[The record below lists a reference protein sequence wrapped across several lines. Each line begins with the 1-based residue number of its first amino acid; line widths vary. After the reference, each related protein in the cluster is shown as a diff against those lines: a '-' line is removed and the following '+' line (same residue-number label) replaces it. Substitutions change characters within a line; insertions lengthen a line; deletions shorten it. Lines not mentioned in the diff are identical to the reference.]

1 MSHKWKWCVIDC
13 TGHAIKGMNRRAVVH
28 RAEAD
33 KALAEA
39 EARLAA
45 AEHKCAVCAFK
56 GDGDRLVSLEARLAA
71 NEDRRIDLVLQAD
84 TLRERLAAAET
95 KLMHAEAEACIKT
108 LQTQND
114 NCMIDKGR
122 TLTEIASYCAEECHA
137 PACGGCPLRRVG
149 GGRS

>member
-45 AEHKCAVCAFK
+45 AEQKLKRC
-56 GDGDRLVSLEARLAA
+56 LELLAPDD
-71 NEDRRIDLVLQAD
+71 ELQAL
-84 TLRERLAAAET
+84 LR
-95 KLMHAEAEACIKT
+95 KLGRIK
-108 LQTQND
+108 
-114 NCMIDKGR
+114 
-122 TLTEIASYCAEECHA
+122 
-137 PACGGCPLRRVG
+137 
-149 GGRS
+149 

>member
-1 MSHKWKWCVIDC
+1 M
-13 TGHAIKGMNRRAVVH
+13 TT
-28 RAEAD
+28 
-33 KALAEA
+33 LAESYK
-39 EARLAA
+39 LATDRCFELA
-45 AEHKCAVCAFK
+45 HK
-56 GDGDRLVSLEARLAA
+56 L
-71 NEDRRIDLVLQAD
+71 
-84 TLRERLAAAET
+84 
-95 KLMHAEAEACIKT
+95 AEAEACIKT